1 MKQLKG
7 FRNFSNFLNHQT
19 LERLKLENIF
29 VFVKIVKNLI
39 MQDVCLEITLV

>member
-1 MKQLKG
+1 MKQLKVY
-7 FRNFSNFLNHQT
+7 RNCFNFLNRQT